1 MSYFTTNIGDV
12 EIAIMDATPTKSG
25 SRDAFSRPTSATGV
39 NAALGKIEN
48 VIDGI
53 EPVLREVAKKGWEV
67 LNTDLVPPD
76 ELSMTVGLGYSV
88 EANVWMLG
96 GKSDM
101 TFEVERTWKR
111 KDKPNQ

>member
-12 EIAIMDATPTKSG
+12 EVAIMDATPAKSD
-25 SRDAFSRPTSATGV
+25 SRGTFSSTTSAKGT
-39 NAALGKIEN
+39 NATLGKIEN

-88 EANVWMLG
+88 EANLWMLG
-96 GKSDM
+96 GKSNM
-101 TFEVERTWKR
+101 TFEVEMKWKR